1 MPLAL
6 LLALVLTLALLLSST
21 HVHRDGAGVHACAA
35 CAVLADAMPGTL
47 PDAAP
52 LPRAVPQRHLA
63 HAAQR
68 YRCLYRAAAL
78 LPPSCGPPWPHA

>member
-1 MPLAL
+1 MRLAM

-21 HVHRDGAGVHACAA
+21 HVHRDGAGAHACAA
-35 CAVLADAMPGTL
+35 CAVLADTLPGTV

-52 LPRAVPQRHLA
+52 LPQPVLQRHLA
-63 HAAQR
+63 HAAPR
-68 YRCLYRAAAL
+68 YRCLYRAAPL